1 MSLPIKKEFEILH
14 VSSRP
19 GRTQHPGDEVDSAY
33 DYRWFRYNLVFRA
46 IDPEF
51 RDRCLDESLDR
62 RKTRIYTDPDLHDKY
77 IHNLRAVNT
86 VTGKFLFEDD
96 DDDSSDDDE
105 KYKGGIPIDIV
116 NTYGI
121 KSEDVYTSGYE
132 TVFNPILIHIEKFDV
147 FRFWGYFMDCPA
159 TQGICSTIYNLS
171 KGINGCRVTDSHMF
185 LTCLKTLDYFWD

>member
-1 MSLPIKKEFEILH
+1 MSLPIEKEFEILH

-19 GRTQHPGDEVDSAY
+19 GRTHHPGDEVDSAY

-46 IDPEF
+46 IGTEF
-51 RDRCLDESLDR
+51 RDRCFDETR
-62 RKTRIYTDPDLHDKY
+62 EHRKTRIYTDPDLHEKY
-77 IHNLRAVNT
+77 IRNLRMINED
-86 VTGKFLFEDD
+86 TGKDLFGFNETEEEK
-96 DDDSSDDDE
+96 E
-105 KYKGGIPIDIV
+105 KYKDGIPISVV
-116 NTYGI
+116 NTLGI
-121 KSEDVYTSGYE
+121 ERDDVYITGYE